1 MLTYR
6 KSDELKFVGYAN
18 ADFTGGD
25 SRKSTPCYIFI
36 LIGGAISWKIS
47 KQIITASSII
57 QAEFLSCYMVVG
69 QAVWLKKF
77 VPGLRVVNSISRPLT
92 LYCYNKSTVF
102 FLSNNKSSDA
112 AKHIDIKYFVV
123 KDRVQDQTIEIERI
137 IIKQIFVD
145 PLTKGLPL
153 NIFRDHVADMGL
165 LESL

>member
-1 MLTYR
+1 MLYGRWASNMAKEVCTR
-6 KSDELKFVGYAN
+6 IKSG
-18 ADFTGGD
+18 
-25 SRKSTPCYIFI
+25 
-36 LIGGAISWKIS
+36 
-47 KQIITASSII
+47 KQHFKTT
-57 QAEFLSCYMVVG
+57 
-69 QAVWLKKF
+69 
-77 VPGLRVVNSISRPLT
+77 T

-123 KDRVQDQTIEIERI
+123 KDRVQDQTIEIEHI
-137 IIKQIFVD
+137 IIKQIFAD